1 MGHAR
6 YLPLM
11 LRYLPPQVVVQV
23 NGCDT
28 PTLGAVVD
36 AVSAQASQPLPPTLL
51 ARRTCIASLVADY
64 RPARLTEEPLHTPRL
79 PLRGR
84 AFVRPCYLVITPLQ
98 ELATFVL
105 TMARP
110 EASVRALRALLRKN
124 QKIQDLGDGWS
135 AAGPG
140 MGSRFRK

>member
-1 MGHAR
+1 M
-6 YLPLM
+6 
-11 LRYLPPQVVVQV
+11 
-23 NGCDT
+23 
-28 PTLGAVVD
+28 
-36 AVSAQASQPLPPTLL
+36 AQ
-51 ARRTCIASLVADY
+51 
-64 RPARLTEEPLHTPRL
+64 EF
-79 PLRGR
+79 

-110 EASVRALRALLRKN
+110 EASVRALRDVLRKN
-124 QKIQDLGDGWS
+124 QKNKDLGDGWS

>member
-1 MGHAR
+1 M
-6 YLPLM
+6 
-11 LRYLPPQVVVQV
+11 
-23 NGCDT
+23 
-28 PTLGAVVD
+28 
-36 AVSAQASQPLPPTLL
+36 
-51 ARRTCIASLVADY
+51 
-64 RPARLTEEPLHTPRL
+64 
-79 PLRGR
+79 
-84 AFVRPCYLVITPLQ
+84 RPCYLVITPLQ

-105 TMARP
+105 TMSRP